1 MDTNDESAALLPA
14 DRNPMNS
21 VLSSVSAV
29 VIVVSVESLT
39 LRVHEVDDALPM
51 FSWVHETV
59 NERPGTATLLDAA
72 RLVAITRRSG
82 SAGGVTVIII
92 GLVLTLLFWLPGALH
107 ALWVISTVGEQGRE
121 AAQGTQTFIAL
132 LVAYFLPPVAVLMR
146 RGLSL
151 ALLVNLLLTLLF
163 FVPGQVHA
171 VWVVVKANR

>member
-1 MDTNDESAALLPA
+1 MAAEGTR
-14 DRNPMNS
+14 DFVR
-21 VLSSVSAV
+21 VLVGFFIPPV
-29 VIVVSVESLT
+29 
-39 LRVHEVDDALPM
+39 
-51 FSWVHETV
+51 
-59 NERPGTATLLDAA
+59 
-72 RLVAITRRSG
+72 
-82 SAGGVTVIII
+82 GVFLQVGLKLEFWIN
-92 GLVLTLLFWLPGALH
+92 LVLTLLFWLPGALH